1 MKLSELSTERAAD
14 VLCEVT
20 PYIANITGDKALLDE
35 LAIKFDSKGK
45 SVAELYTFSAHK
57 YAQLVPIL
65 LKDHRADVFGI
76 LSVLND
82 TTAEAVAKQNVLTTI
97 LQIRSVFKDKDLL
110 DFFRS
115 FGQGDGTA

>member
-45 SVAELYTFSAHK
+45 SVAELYT
-57 YAQLVPIL
+57 YGAQKCAMLVSVL
-65 LKDHRADVFGI
+65 LKDHRADVFG
-76 LSVLND
+76 VLAALNE
-82 TTAEAVAKQNVLTTI
+82 TTAEQIGKQKVMETI
-97 LQIRSVFKDKDLL
+97 KQVGELFRDKELL
-110 DFFRS
+110 DFFKS
-115 FGQGDGTA
+115 FGREEKSE

>member
-1 MKLSELSTERAAD
+1 MKLSELSTDRAAD

-20 PYIANITGDKALLDE
+20 PYIANITGDNALLDE

-65 LKDHRADVFGI
+65 LKDHRADVFG
-76 LSVLND
+76 VLAALNE
-82 TTAEAVAKQNVLTTI
+82 TTAEQIGKQKVMETI
-97 LQIRSVFKDKDLL
+97 KQVGELFRDKELL
-110 DFFRS
+110 DFFKS
-115 FGQGDGTA
+115 FGREEKSE